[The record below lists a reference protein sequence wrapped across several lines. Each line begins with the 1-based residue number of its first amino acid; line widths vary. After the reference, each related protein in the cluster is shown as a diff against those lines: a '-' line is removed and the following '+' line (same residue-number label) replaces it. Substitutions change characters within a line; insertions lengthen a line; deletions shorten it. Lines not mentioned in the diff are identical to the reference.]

1 MVPRMSG
8 MRSDLLERVHRLPL
22 ESDERRQVLDLF
34 GCFSLAT
41 VVLRMQK
48 MPGEDRTQLEHQIEH
63 ILECN
68 ATGEVRTESS

>member
-1 MVPRMSG
+1 MLG
-8 MRSDLLERVHRLPL
+8 MRSDLLERVHHLPL

-48 MPGEDRTQLEHQIEH
+48 MPGEDRAKLEHQIEH
-63 ILECN
+63 ILESG
-68 ATGEVRTESS
+68 ATPEAAPEGS

>member
-1 MVPRMSG
+1 MPG

-22 ESDERRQVLDLF
+22 ESDLRRQVLELF

-48 MPGEDRTQLEHQIEH
+48 MAGEERVELEHEIER
-63 ILECN
+63 ILEHPS
-68 ATGEVRTESS
+68 AGQHSAPADHRP